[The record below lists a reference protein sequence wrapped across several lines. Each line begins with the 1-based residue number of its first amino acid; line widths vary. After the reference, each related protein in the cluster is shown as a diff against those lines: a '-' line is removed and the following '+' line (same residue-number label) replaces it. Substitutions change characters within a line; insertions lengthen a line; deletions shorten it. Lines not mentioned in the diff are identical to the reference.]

1 MLIMFKPNFNELE
14 PVQEQANKVFE
25 SFLQA
30 PVIAQDTEEEIHKG
44 VSHSQ
49 D

>member
-14 PVQEQANKVFE
+14 PVQEQDTKVYT

-30 PVIAQDTEEEIHKG
+30 PVIAHDTEEEIHKCN
-44 VSHSQ
+44 SHSQ